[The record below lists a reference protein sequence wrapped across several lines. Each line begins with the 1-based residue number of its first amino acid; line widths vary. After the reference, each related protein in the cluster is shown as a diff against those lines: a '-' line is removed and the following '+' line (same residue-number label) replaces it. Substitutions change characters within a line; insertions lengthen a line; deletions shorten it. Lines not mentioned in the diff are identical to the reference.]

1 METAG
6 QGSSEVG
13 RMEGGST
20 AHKEGI
26 HVHGGVHAARARA
39 LTRACTKVVHV
50 PAAHVPAAHLHAP
63 SQQSKRGFGF
73 WVGAPEQ
80 HTSFLARGGDTK
92 CDDGLRR
99 EIGGLTPGLGLG

>member
-39 LTRACTKVVHV
+39 LT

-73 WVGAPEQ
+73 RVGAPEQ
-80 HTSFLARGGDTK
+80 HTRFLPRGGDT
-92 CDDGLRR
+92 
-99 EIGGLTPGLGLG
+99 

>member
-1 METAG
+1 MYMA
-6 QGSSEVG
+6 VC
-13 RMEGGST
+13 ML
-20 AHKEGI
+20 
-26 HVHGGVHAARARA
+26 HVHPRARHVRA
-39 LTRACTKVVHV
+39 RACTKVVHV

-73 WVGAPEQ
+73 RVGAPEQ

-92 CDDGLRR
+92 GDDSLRR